1 MNAAGGGERW
11 AGRELRPPP
20 SQHLGDAGAL
30 ASVAQARRPDHD
42 NPPPDRVA
50 PAASTPA
57 TRRPG
62 AVPDPFEQ
70 EFSAFF
76 ACHEQA
82 LYGYLRRMLPPDES
96 ALEITQEAFFRA
108 WRHFAEIRTYDRP
121 EAWLFRVATNLA
133 ISHLRR
139 HRPLSFSQVFR
150 RFGSESDAGD
160 TGSEAELLADTL
172 DLEGQTAARDLIDR
186 ILLRLP
192 PRQRAALLL
201 RIVHGHSCQEIAQ
214 ALGISLPN
222 ARQTLSR
229 GRERFRALY
238 IALQSPDEADEG
250 AKR

>member
-1 MNAAGGGERW
+1 VNAAGGGERW
-11 AGRELRPPP
+11 AGRELGARPC
-20 SQHLGDAGAL
+20 QHLRDAGAL

-50 PAASTPA
+50 PASSTPA
-57 TRRPG
+57 TGRHG

-76 ACHEQA
+76 TSHEQA

-150 RFGSESDAGD
+150 RFGAESDAGD

-186 ILLRLP
+186 ILQRLP

-238 IALQSPDEADEG
+238 TALQSPDEADEG
-250 AKR
+250 IKR